1 MVEIVGTLDGHTCDT
16 CGDMD
21 GKHMPRSE
29 AHAGTTAPPFHPNCR
44 CVIVPHFGDEEET
57 GKRVMRDAETVKAAK
72 TSSVAARSD
81 IILSE
86 LGTVVM
92 DSRKFTE
99 YALNP
104 AKDPDIAKAFM
115 LALGYDLSNWQE
127 LEEKVV
133 AAIKTSRERQKRE
146 TKYGIQY
153 EVILQIT
160 GANGKTANVTTGWIK
175 SEDSEEV
182 RMTTVY
188 VFERKAKNE
197 S

>member
-1 MVEIVGTLDGHTCDT
+1 M
-16 CGDMD
+16 
-21 GKHMPRSE
+21 E
-29 AHAGTTAPPFHPNCR
+29 A
-44 CVIVPHFGDEEET
+44 
-57 GKRVMRDAETVKAAK
+57 AAK
-72 TSSVAARSD
+72 VAKASSDAAKSD

-86 LGTVVM
+86 LGTVVV

-104 AKDPDIAKAFM
+104 AKDPDKAKAFM

-127 LEEKVV
+127 LEEKV
-133 AAIKTSRERQKRE
+133 ATAIKTSRVRQKRE
-146 TKYGIQY
+146 TEYGIQY
-153 EVILQIT
+153 ESILQIT

-175 SEDSEEV
+175 SEDSEKV

-188 VFERKAKNE
+188 VSVRKAKNE